1 MTTYNRK
8 YYLIRQIK
16 KAGFVL
22 VEQKNERTIKV
33 PFQQHRVAKK
43 NKHLQEL
50 RTKYQYGVQITL

>member
-16 KAGFVL
+16 KAGFEL
-22 VEQKNERTIKV
+22 FECKNERTIKV
-33 PFQQHRVAKK
+33 PFHKHRVAKQ
-43 NKHLQEL
+43 NKHVQEL